1 MMLKN
6 TVTTRKIQQVESK
19 ADFSKKAEERI
30 TELENQTMEII
41 KAHKEKE
48 KRFLC
53 YINKCLKTIRKTNH
67 FIITIAFDET
77 LSNSLEIMRFWN
89 NFKTFI
95 SRLKYWLSRKKK
107 FINHFSITY
116 NDQYGMLFCSIS
128 FRTVSFQLQVMP
140 LKWVMKSMKGDFK
153 IRGNTTVHCTAPC
166 FSVCMNACC
175 VCAGLWQLWE
185 ICCQCRVWFPHE
197 ITYEHAHSHNVITKW
212 TI

>member
-1 MMLKN
+1 MLKN

-77 LSNSLEIMRFWN
+77 LSNSLEIMRF
-89 NFKTFI
+89 
-95 SRLKYWLSRKKK
+95 
-107 FINHFSITY
+107 
-116 NDQYGMLFCSIS
+116 
-128 FRTVSFQLQVMP
+128 
-140 LKWVMKSMKGDFK
+140 
-153 IRGNTTVHCTAPC
+153 
-166 FSVCMNACC
+166 
-175 VCAGLWQLWE
+175 
-185 ICCQCRVWFPHE
+185 
-197 ITYEHAHSHNVITKW
+197 
-212 TI
+212 